1 MVAPASTDSKL
12 AQHITHETAARHIK
26 LICLVASE
34 HIHCHADNSIYHT
47 TLGCIYT
54 YIHTYMT
61 YYDSQYLKSLLPQ
74 LQYKCKLQ

>member
-1 MVAPASTDSKL
+1 MVTLASTDSKL
-12 AQHITHETAARHIK
+12 AQHITNETAARHIK
-26 LICLVASE
+26 LICLVAPE

-54 YIHTYMT
+54 YMT

-74 LQYKCKLQ
+74 LEYKC